1 MKILKRFCILFL
13 IIGIW
18 SCDTENMFIG
28 AGNAPDISAPELI
41 ISTPAN
47 LAYESGDFV
56 MSGTAFDNL
65 KVTKVELKV
74 YCNGVRISDLQNPP
88 LADIA
93 GDKWS
98 YNFKNLQSGEYTI
111 TAIAHDRAGNTSE
124 KSSKSIVVT
133 VDNEPSKVVIQ
144 KPNLKPQAT
153 LEGLN
158 YRDYTYIEY
167 FQNKTFSIRGS
178 IDDEYPLKEITLQLL
193 KDTECVYSLTF
204 DSKYLGRKSGNSMV
218 EGSLYNWIV
227 TIDSEEKPSQSETY
241 INKLA
246 SLSDTEKH
254 YLKVA
259 VIVTDKA
266 GNKTLDTNMDL
277 GFICLYQDADRPW
290 ITVSSLVNEDT
301 LELQQEKN
309 KLRAGAQIS
318 GTAYDDDL
326 LDTMEFRIV
335 NTDYDEIVKEEVV
348 SKASFGDTGCTVWSL
363 IAPTNQGRY
372 RLYYR
377 VKDNQGV
384 KSYGDEETE
393 WSDADSIGFQV
404 IDESAPMTEIATF
417 EEYPVTAYIGNENP
431 AIVIDAV
438 TRDAVGIS
446 EVILAW
452 VPDVDE
458 KKIEKLKKNKWNIT
472 SDGYNDGIKY
482 WIVNLANFKNVLENT
497 TYKME
502 WSCELPVSD
511 FVAEDGSGIYNYKKM
526 YYCTVSK
533 SGNYAV
539 GTFTIPKE
547 FNVPELQIE
556 SPKDNEKCRNIN
568 GTYFSISGTCKDEES
583 GLTSLVIKYK
593 KSTGED
599 AQYDLLKEGKLSDD
613 GKWSITSDLLENLG
627 GSYQRIIVEACDNF
641 NNINRSSVYI
651 VVDNNSPQ
659 VSSITLTESSGYY
672 SIGQTLNFK
681 VTMNREV
688 VIENGKNLKLELN
701 CNKDKNGTPVF
712 AEFDGIE
719 DYKFLLFKYTV
730 KDGDFAE
737 PLDYYSTDSLK
748 IFGGTTIT
756 EKGEG
761 DDGSSTGVPAILTLP
776 NPGESGSLAARG
788 VFIDTA
794 KPFVKEITAD
804 VGAGAYK
811 EGKQITISAQF
822 NENVSGRAR
831 ILLNSRGE
839 DPSQTHLF
847 ISMDKEVDNEDVLEF
862 PYTVEKGDNV
872 DVLDIYVP
880 FYAYSDTVT
889 VKDAAGNIMDFENF
903 PHDNVSGSLANLKI
917 KIDTTAPALEKIYV
931 TEINTQPYSDGKYY
945 LNTGKTVT
953 FQALFTEPIM
963 LGTEQ
968 PYLELTA
975 LNSKDEKVRAQYQ
988 SGAGSSILTFVY
1000 TVAYG
1005 ENLSKDLACTALVGD
1020 VTDVAGNPID
1030 GSAGN
1035 RKEYSEVLGKVVT
1048 VGNSSSY
1055 PKVSII
1061 VDTVKPQPPV
1071 FDFNYVNG
1079 GEVITDFDKKEERA
1093 SGNIYKG
1100 RDSGYTKNIEVT
1112 ASPVGEETTA
1122 VMEIFASVGGI
1133 TKQEW
1138 AKMTSYSTVTANAEE
1153 NWIVKAQ
1160 LKDYA
1165 GNVSD
1170 ISSASFMIDNGVPL
1184 LSGITTTLTDGLY
1197 NTGANI
1203 PVVLTFSKKVNVK
1216 KSGSND
1222 IKVIF
1227 NNGGTAVI
1235 SENVQYNA
1243 AHKTEY
1249 VVGNGDSDV
1258 EKLEVVEITGGNFFD
1273 MVGNKV
1279 AVTTEG
1285 LKLTTSE
1292 GFADDFKIKNIK
1304 IDNTAPQL
1312 INYAVESIS
1321 NENNSDNDYYYLNAE
1336 KSVKIAANFNEPVM
1350 ITDDSEITLS
1360 HNDVKATYIGAGNG
1374 NKTLYFNYTVNKGET
1389 SSLLG
1394 IASSIYPGN
1403 IQDEAGNLL
1412 AAGLAQATTLE
1423 YKGKNIKID
1432 TTAPTAPT
1440 VTLKKQSDS
1449 NPLNNNDTVSEQ
1461 VTMSITGEEGAVISY
1476 SINGGANYEIGT
1488 SKVLGD
1494 TGSKKTF
1501 YIVTRQV
1508 DKAGN
1513 MSPTSDKMI
1522 ITVDL
1527 QEMGLSKITTNKADG
1542 TYKAGDTIAIILLFT
1557 KKVSYEN
1564 LQLTLNNGA
1573 VVPSPNSNEAALSH
1587 QVTYTIEAGQ
1597 NSVVG
1602 EALKVTGIS
1611 GTFKDESNANVD
1623 GRISDS
1629 FTKLADNFADNE
1641 IYVDTEAPVIN
1652 GYSVTAISDTEHLKD
1667 SNYYLNAGDTV
1678 TLQVNFKEVV
1688 NVIGNS
1694 VLTLDS
1700 GETAMYQSGDGTNVL
1715 FYEYKVASGNT
1726 SDLKVNANAFPTNIQ
1741 DKAGNHLAAGGN
1753 GTTSLGFAGK
1763 TIVIDTMPPAA
1774 PTVLINDGNAEKVS
1788 SVSPVKMTV
1797 TGDGGCTVE
1806 YSTDAG
1812 SVYNTYSGE
1821 VSLPAEAN
1829 KDLNNYKVTAR
1840 QTDWA
1845 GNVSPTSALKNVTV
1859 DLRPI
1864 GLKSISTTKP
1874 SGVYKAG
1881 ATIPLTIE
1889 FYKAITSTKNITL
1902 TLNNSAPVIFKAN
1915 GKSVYTVNYD
1925 VGASDISTSALT
1937 VQSFAGTIK
1946 DTATDS
1952 EVSSFEGV
1960 NGIIASGNVNGTVTA
1975 NNLPTD
1981 SQKAI
1986 AIDTVAPTISGY
1998 SVRAVSD
2005 TEHLKDS
2012 KYYLNAGDTVEIG
2025 VTFSEKITISG
2036 NSTLK
2041 LNNGKTAVY
2050 SGASGD
2056 NKTLHYMYTVA
2067 SGDDVASLGI
2077 KKDIYPNNVQDVAG
2091 NVLKSGLNID
2101 TELKYGND
2109 KRIVVDTVCLP
2120 PTLTGVENGK
2130 VYNSQQEVTLTGED
2144 GATLWYSTDG
2154 GATENKLVGDTF
2166 TTSDVE
2172 GRYQLTGYQIDFAGN
2187 KSLWASAVEIVVDTA
2202 KPTIKSISTT
2212 AGDGI
2217 YKTGDTITI
2226 TAEFSEVV
2234 NGENVTVK
2242 LNCNTNASVTMN
2254 VSNSNNAT
2262 ATYTVVAGDDTSKLA
2277 VTGVSG
2283 TITDTAE
2290 NAVNSFSGFSNF
2302 AGKNIVIDTEA
2313 PTLTDFKVTKYDG
2326 TSESAVIETE
2336 VKDVDIGTD
2345 IVLIFNERV
2354 SKGTGTVTVERVYKS
2369 YPAVMETDEYNAH
2382 SASISDY
2389 YIQRCIGTVD
2399 NNGTAPDT
2407 DAKYVLKYEIDH
2419 GAYETNGSL
2428 NGDQKKVYDY
2438 FKDKDYNVTKIDV
2451 NSSLITEKADE
2462 SSTLR
2467 SLVTIKLPAK
2477 LKKGIIYKVTF
2488 TAGTF
2493 VDQAGNAC
2501 AAVTGDAVNF
2511 ETGPTATPVIRINKL
2526 SGTEGGSQPY
2536 TTYVKVSSEMYG
2548 ATLEFARNSNKV
2560 DNDSNK
2566 VSKVTDPTDYKPC
2579 TNSNGVE
2586 ISDTDKKGEIFKLW
2600 AKVTKTDLTD
2610 GDVCKELAY
2619 KTVLNTSKENIM
2631 GSDSSGGVS
2640 ATTEFPISWYHRL
2653 DKTSVTTDN
2662 YWVSW
2667 HVLKSFQWKGRSG
2680 DTWHDGSNEVTKP
2693 GSYDS
2698 FGAAEVDGGDSGGSD
2713 GKIYLKPNSNWLQA
2727 GARFAAY
2734 FYGNGDKWVSMT
2746 YVSPGLY
2753 VCDKPAGS
2761 SGVIF
2766 CRMNPNKVENNFTDS
2781 NNNGPLYNRTGDLS
2795 IPTNGDNCFTL
2806 NEGVW
2811 TQMDG
2816 NYGSWSKQ

>member
-1 MKILKRFCILFL
+1 MKILRRFCILFL

-18 SCDTENMFIG
+18 SCDTTNMFVG

-41 ISTPAN
+41 IGTPAN

-65 KVTKVELKV
+65 KVTKVELKI
-74 YCNGVRISDLQNPP
+74 YCNGVRISDLENPP
-88 LADIA
+88 VADIT
-93 GDKWS
+93 GNKWS
-98 YNFKNLQSGEYTI
+98 YSFKNLQSGEYTI
-111 TAIAHDRAGNTSE
+111 TATAHDRAGNTSE

-133 VDNEPSKVVIQ
+133 VDNEPSKVAIQ
-144 KPNLKPQAT
+144 KPSLKPQLT
-153 LEGLN
+153 LEGLDC
-158 YRDYTYIEY
+158 RDYTYIEY

-178 IDDEYPLKEITLQLL
+178 IEDEYPLKEITLQLF

-204 DSKYLGRKSGNSMV
+204 DSKYLGRKSATSMV

-246 SLSDTEKH
+246 SLSAAEKH

-335 NTDYDEIVKEEVV
+335 NTDYDEIVKEEVI

-377 VKDNQGV
+377 VKDNYGT
-384 KSYGDEETE
+384 KSYDDDKGTE
-393 WSDADSIGFQV
+393 WTKDSGWNDAESIGFQV

-417 EEYPVTAYIGNENP
+417 EGYPTTAYIRNENP
-431 AIVIDAV
+431 AIVIDAI

-446 EVILAW
+446 DIILAW
-452 VPDVDE
+452 VPDADE

-482 WIVNLANFKNVLENT
+482 WIVDLANFKNVLENT

-502 WSCELPVSD
+502 WSCELPVND
-511 FVAEDGSGIYNYKKM
+511 FIAEDGSGIYNYKKM

-547 FNVPELQIE
+547 FNEPELQIE

-568 GTYFSISGTCKDEES
+568 GTYFPISGTCKDEES
-583 GLTSLVIKYK
+583 GLASLIIRYK
-593 KSTGED
+593 KANGDD
-599 AQYDLLKEGKLSDD
+599 AEYDLLKEGKLSDD
-613 GKWSITSDLLENLG
+613 GKWGITSDLLENLG

-659 VSSITLTESSGYY
+659 VSSITLTEPGGHY

-681 VTMNREV
+681 VTMNREIV
-688 VIENGKNLKLELN
+688 LEENTNLILELN
-701 CNKDKNGTPVF
+701 CNKDINGTPAF
-712 AEFDGIE
+712 AEFDKIE
-719 DYKFLLFKYTV
+719 NYKFLLFKYTV
-730 KDGDFAE
+730 KEGDSAE
-737 PLDYYSTDSLK
+737 PLDYYSADSLK
-748 IFGGTTIT
+748 ILKGRIT

-794 KPFVKEITAD
+794 KPVVREITAD

-811 EGKQITISAQF
+811 AGKRITISAQF
-822 NENVSGRAR
+822 NENVSGRAK
-831 ILLNSRGE
+831 ILLNSRGD
-839 DPSQTHLF
+839 DPSQTALF
-847 ISMDKEVDNEDVLEF
+847 IDMEKPVSNEDTLEF
-862 PYTVEKGDNV
+862 LYTVEDGDNAE
-872 DVLDIYVP
+872 VLDIYVP

-889 VKDAAGNIMDFENF
+889 VKDAAGNVMDFMNF
-903 PHDNVSGSLANLKI
+903 PRDNVSGSLANLKI
-917 KIDTTAPALEKIYV
+917 KIDTTAPVLEKIYV
-931 TEINTQPYSDGKYY
+931 TEINTQPYNDGKYY

-953 FQALFTEPIM
+953 FQALFTEPMM
-963 LGTEQ
+963 LGTEL

-975 LNSKDEKVRAQYQ
+975 LNNKDEKVRAQYQ
-988 SGAGSSILTFVY
+988 SGAGSSLLTFVY

-1005 ENLSKDLACTALVGD
+1005 ENLSEDLACTALVGD
-1020 VTDVAGNPID
+1020 ITDVAGNPID

-1048 VGNSSSY
+1048 VGGTSSY

-1061 VDTVKPQPPV
+1061 VDTEKPEPPV
-1071 FDFNYVNG
+1071 FGFNYVNG

-1100 RDSGYTKNIEVT
+1100 RDLGYTKNIEVT
-1112 ASPVGEETTA
+1112 ASSVDEENTA
-1122 VMEIFASVGGI
+1122 EMEIFASVGGI

-1138 AKMTSYSTVTANAEE
+1138 ARMTSYSTDTANAEE

-1170 ISSASFMIDNGVPL
+1170 ISSASFMVDNGVPM

-1197 NTGANI
+1197 NTGTDI
-1203 PVVLTFSKKVNVK
+1203 PVVLTFSKKVNAK
-1216 KSGSND
+1216 KNGSND
-1222 IKVIF
+1222 IKVTF
-1227 NNGGTAVI
+1227 NNGGTAEI
-1235 SENVQYNA
+1235 SETNQYNTT
-1243 AHKTEY
+1243 HRTNY
-1249 VVGNGDSDV
+1249 VVGNGDSDI
-1258 EKLEVVEITGGNFFD
+1258 EKLEVVDITGGNFFD
-1273 MVGNKV
+1273 TAGNKV

-1285 LKLTTSE
+1285 LKLAASD
-1292 GFADDFKIKNIK
+1292 GFADDFKTTKNIK

-1312 INYAVESIS
+1312 ISYTVESIS
-1321 NENNSDNDYYYLNAE
+1321 NEENVDNDYYYLNAE

-1350 ITDDSEITLS
+1350 ISSDSEIILN
-1360 HNDVKATYIGAGNG
+1360 HNSAKATYIGAGNG
-1374 NKTLYFNYTVNKGET
+1374 NKTLYFNYTVKNGET
-1389 SSLLG
+1389 SSSLG
-1394 IASSIYPGN
+1394 IVSGFYPN
-1403 IQDEAGNLL
+1403 HIQDEAGNFLV
-1412 AAGLAQATTLE
+1412 AGLAQATTLE

-1432 TTAPTAPT
+1432 TTSPLAPT
-1440 VTLKKQSDS
+1440 VILKTQSDS
-1449 NPLNNNDTVSEQ
+1449 NELNNNSNVSEQ
-1461 VTMSITGEEGAVISY
+1461 VTMSIVGEEGAVISY
-1476 SINGGANYEIGT
+1476 SINGGADYEKGA

-1494 TGSKKTF
+1494 TGSEKTF

-1513 MSPTSDKMI
+1513 MSPTSNKMI
-1522 ITVDL
+1522 ITVNL
-1527 QEMGLSKITTNKADG
+1527 KEMGLSKITTNKVDG
-1542 TYKAGDTIAIILLFT
+1542 TYRADNVIPIILLFT
-1557 KKVSYEN
+1557 KKVSYQN
-1564 LQLTLNNGA
+1564 LQLTLNSGA
-1573 VVPSPNSNEAALSH
+1573 VITSSGSGGLALSH
-1587 QVTYTIEAGQ
+1587 QIPYTIVAGEKSP
-1597 NSVVG
+1597 N
-1602 EALKVTGIS
+1602 ETPLKVTGIT
-1611 GTFKDESNANVD
+1611 GTFTDENSADVSSA
-1623 GRISDS
+1623 ISDS
-1629 FTKLADNFADNE
+1629 FAKLADNFADNE
-1641 IYVDTEAPVIN
+1641 IYIDTEAPVID
-1652 GYSVTAISDTEHLKD
+1652 GYSVEAISDTEHLNN
-1667 SNYYLNAGDTV
+1667 SSYYLNAGDTA
-1678 TLQVNFKEVV
+1678 TLQVSFKEAV

-1694 VLTLDS
+1694 VLTLNS
-1700 GETAMYQSGDGTNVL
+1700 GETAMFQSGDGTNTL
-1715 FYEYKVASGNT
+1715 IYEYKVASGNT
-1726 SDLKVNANAFPTNIQ
+1726 SGLKVNANVYPTNIQ
-1741 DKAGNHLAAGGN
+1741 DKAGNHLAAGKGES
-1753 GTTSLGFAGK
+1753 TSLKYNSKA
-1763 TIVIDTMPPAA
+1763 IVIDTMPPAA

-1788 SVSPVKMTV
+1788 SVSPVEMTV

-1806 YSTDAG
+1806 YSTDVG
-1812 SVYNTYSGE
+1812 SVYNVYSGK
-1821 VSLPAEAN
+1821 VKLPAEAN

-1840 QTDWA
+1840 QTDLA
-1845 GNVSPTSALKNVTV
+1845 GNVSPASALKNVTV

-1881 ATIPLTIE
+1881 AIIPLTIE
-1889 FYKAITSTKNITL
+1889 FYKAITSTENITL
-1902 TLNNSAPVIFKAN
+1902 TLNNSATVTFKAN
-1915 GKSVYTVNYD
+1915 GKSVYTVNYV
-1925 VGASDISTSALT
+1925 VGALDTSTPALT
-1937 VQSFAGTIK
+1937 VKSFAGAIK

-1952 EVSSFEGV
+1952 EVSSFDGV
-1960 NGIIASGNVNGTVTA
+1960 SGIIASGNVGGEVTA
-1975 NNLPTD
+1975 NNLPTEVGE
-1981 SQKAI
+1981 AI

-1998 SVRAVSD
+1998 SVRAISD
-2005 TEHLKDS
+2005 TEHLKDNS

-2025 VTFSEKITISG
+2025 VTFSEKVVISG
-2036 NSTLK
+2036 NSTLE
-2041 LNNGKTAVY
+2041 LNTGNMAVY
-2050 SGASGD
+2050 SGASND
-2056 NKTLHYMYTVA
+2056 STTLYYMYTVA
-2067 SGDDVASLGI
+2067 GGDDNENIGI
-2077 KKDIYPNNVQDVAG
+2077 IKNTYPSNVQDVAG
-2091 NVLKSGLNID
+2091 NVLVSGMD
-2101 TELKYGND
+2101 SDATLKYDD
-2109 KRIVVDTVCLP
+2109 KGIIIDTVCTP
-2120 PTLTGVENGK
+2120 PVLSGVEKGN
-2130 VYNSQQEVTLTGED
+2130 VYNTSQPVTLAGEG

-2154 GATENKLVGDTF
+2154 GATENKLVGNSF

-2202 KPTIKSISTT
+2202 KPMIKSISTT
-2212 AGDGI
+2212 AGDGV

-2234 NGENVTVK
+2234 SGKIEVP
-2242 LNCNTNASVTMN
+2242 LNCRDGASVTMN

-2262 ATYTVVAGDDTSKLA
+2262 ATYKVAAGDDTKKLA
-2277 VTGVSG
+2277 VSETKVISG
-2283 TITDTAE
+2283 TITDTAK
-2290 NAVNSFSGFSNF
+2290 NVVNSFSGFSNF
-2302 AGKNIVIDTEA
+2302 DGKNIVIDTVA
-2313 PTLTDFKVTKYDG
+2313 PTLTDFKVKKYNA
-2326 TSESAVIETE
+2326 TSTTEADVNTE

-2345 IVLIFNERV
+2345 IVLVFNERV

-2369 YPAVMETDEYNAH
+2369 YPAVMETDEYNTH

-2428 NGDQKKVYDY
+2428 NGDQKAVYDY
-2438 FKDKDYNVTKIDV
+2438 FADKDYNVTKIDV

-2462 SSTLR
+2462 SSG
-2467 SLVTIKLPAK
+2467 SYSFVTIKLPSK

-2501 AAVTGDAVNF
+2501 AAVTGDAVKF

-2526 SGTEGGSQPY
+2526 SGSGSGNQPY
-2536 TTYVKVSSEMYG
+2536 TTGVKVSSEMHG
-2548 ATLEFARNSNKV
+2548 AKLSLGKTSNKV
-2560 DNDSNK
+2560 TCDNNK
-2566 VSKVTDPTDYKPC
+2566 PSKVADPTSFSEYSDAI
-2579 TNSNGVE
+2579 T
-2586 ISDTDKKGEIFKLW
+2586 ISTASSALGEIFKLW
-2600 AKVTKTDLTD
+2600 AYATKEGLAT
-2610 GDVCKELAY
+2610 GEVYKELAF
-2619 KTVLNTSKENIM
+2619 KTVIGLGNSGYFVR
-2631 GSDSSGGVS
+2631 GSDSTGGVS
-2640 ATTEFPISWYHRL
+2640 ATTEFPASWYDSL
-2653 DKTSVTTDN
+2653 STAQGGSSCWVT
-2662 YWVSW
+2662 W
-2667 HVLKSFQWKGRSG
+2667 HILKSFQWKEYNAS
-2680 DTWHDGSNEVTKP
+2680 TWVNDDGENEVTKP
-2693 GSYDS
+2693 GSYDYIDAPEV
-2698 FGAAEVDGGDSGGSD
+2698 AAEDVTITLTVPDWVWNNSAVLYVWVWGDNVSSKWVKATKKSSTSATFVFPEGCTGF
-2713 GKIYLKPNSNWLQA
+2713 KVARMPA
-2727 GARFAAY
+2727 GASPNFDTAY
-2734 FYGNGDKWVSMT
+2734 NKSGDISYNGTTT
-2746 YVSPGLY
+2746 YN
-2753 VCDKPAGS
+2753 A
-2761 SGVIF
+2761 F
-2766 CRMNPNKVENNFTDS
+2766 
-2781 NNNGPLYNRTGDLS
+2781 
-2795 IPTNGDNCFTL
+2795 
-2806 NEGVW
+2806 
-2811 TQMDG
+2811 
-2816 NYGSWSKQ
+2816 

>member
-1 MKILKRFCILFL
+1 MKILRRFCILFL

-18 SCDTENMFIG
+18 SCDTENMFVG

-246 SLSDTEKH
+246 SLSATEKH

-659 VSSITLTESSGYY
+659 VSSITLTEPSGYY

-788 VFIDTA
+788 IFIDTA

-811 EGKQITISAQF
+811 AGTQITISAQF

-831 ILLNSRGE
+831 ILLNSRGK

-917 KIDTTAPALEKIYV
+917 KIDTTAPVLEKIYV

-975 LNSKDEKVRAQYQ
+975 LNSKDEKVHAQYQ
-988 SGAGSSILTFVY
+988 SGAGSSLLTFVY

-1005 ENLSKDLACTALVGD
+1005 ENLPEDLACTALVGD

-1184 LSGITTTLTDGLY
+1184 LFGITTTLTDGLY
-1197 NTGANI
+1197 NTGAKI

-1273 MVGNKV
+1273 TAGNKV

-1564 LQLTLNNGA
+1564 LQLTLNNNA
-1573 VVPSPNSNEAALSH
+1573 VVTTPNSNEAALSH

-1611 GTFKDESNANVD
+1611 GTFTEENDSNVD
-1623 GRISDS
+1623 TKIFDS
-1629 FTKLADNFADNE
+1629 FAKLADNFADNE
-1641 IYVDTEAPVIN
+1641 IYVDTEAPVIDS
-1652 GYSVTAISDTEHLKD
+1652 YSVTAISDTEHLKD

-1700 GETAMYQSGDGTNVL
+1700 GETAMYQSGDGTNAL
-1715 FYEYKVASGNT
+1715 IYEYKVASGNT

-1741 DKAGNHLAAGGN
+1741 DKAGNHLAAGKN
-1753 GTTSLGFAGK
+1753 IATSLGFAGK

-1797 TGDGGCTVE
+1797 AGDSGCTIE

-1840 QTDWA
+1840 QTDLA
-1845 GNVSPTSALKNVTV
+1845 GNVSPISALKNVTV

-1889 FYKAITSTKNITL
+1889 FYKAITSDSDITL
-1902 TLNNSAPVIFKAN
+1902 TLNNDAIVTFQAN
-1915 GKSVYTVNYD
+1915 GKSVYTVNYV
-1925 VGASDISTSALT
+1925 VGASDTNIPALMVGEIT
-1937 VQSFAGTIK
+1937 GTIR

-1960 NGIIASGNVNGTVTA
+1960 SGAIANGNVSGIVTA

-1986 AIDTVAPTISGY
+1986 AIDTVAPAISGY

-2005 TEHLKDS
+2005 TEHLKDNS

-2025 VTFSEKITISG
+2025 VTFSEKVTISG

-2041 LNNGKTAVY
+2041 LNTGKMAVY
-2050 SGASGD
+2050 SGASND
-2056 NKTLHYMYTVA
+2056 STTLYYMYTVA

-2109 KRIVVDTVCLP
+2109 KRIVVDTVCAAP
-2120 PTLTGVENGK
+2120 VLTGVEKGK
-2130 VYNSQQEVTLTGED
+2130 VYNTSKSVTLDGED

-2154 GATENKLVGDTF
+2154 GATENKLVGNSF

-2212 AGDGI
+2212 AGDGV

-2234 NGENVTVK
+2234 TGENVTVK

-2290 NAVNSFSGFSNF
+2290 NTVSSFSGFSNF
-2302 AGKNIVIDTEA
+2302 DGKNIVIDTKA
-2313 PTLTDFKVTKYDG
+2313 PTLTGFKVKKYNA
-2326 TSESAVIETE
+2326 TSTTEADVNTE

-2345 IVLIFNERV
+2345 IVLVFNERV

-2419 GAYETNGSL
+2419 GAYASVADISSSNST
-2428 NGDQKKVYDY
+2428 QKAVYNY

-2467 SLVTIKLPAK
+2467 SFVTIKLPAK

-2501 AAVTGDAVNF
+2501 AAVTGTDVSF
-2511 ETGPTATPVIRINKL
+2511 ETGPTATPVIRINKK
-2526 SGTEGGSQPY
+2526 SGQGSGNQPY
-2536 TTYVKVSSEMYG
+2536 TTGVKVSSEMHDAELY
-2548 ATLEFARNSNKV
+2548 FAQSNNPV
-2560 DNDSNK
+2560 NNDSNSVDK
-2566 VSKVTDPTDYKPC
+2566 VKNPTSFASYSSEETLKVANDQD
-2579 TNSNGVE
+2579 GA
-2586 ISDTDKKGEIFKLW
+2586 IFKLW
-2600 AKVTKTDLTD
+2600 AYATKDGLTD
-2610 GDVCKELAY
+2610 GEVYKELAF
-2619 KTVLNTSKENIM
+2619 KTVIKLSGSSHYVR
-2631 GSDSSGGVS
+2631 GSDSTGGVS
-2640 ATTEFPISWYHRL
+2640 ATTEFPASWYDSL
-2653 DKTSVTTDN
+2653 PTAQGGSSCWVT
-2662 YWVSW
+2662 W
-2667 HVLKSFQWKGRSG
+2667 HILKSFQWKEYNPKASIENNIDKRWIGNE
-2680 DTWHDGSNEVTKP
+2680 NEVTKP
-2693 GSYDS
+2693 GSCDS
-2698 FGAAEVDGGDSGGSD
+2698 IDVAEVDGGDSGD
-2713 GKIYLKPNSNWLQA
+2713 GVTITVSWTANYNVWDTN
-2727 GARFAAY
+2727 AY
-2734 FYGNGDKWVSMT
+2734 VYAWVWNGPNGDKFVSC
-2746 YVSPGLY
+2746 SPNHNGSEKKVTFVL
-2753 VCDKPAGS
+2753 PAGYKSFKLVRLSENTPDWNKKWNES
-2761 SGVIF
+2761 SNV
-2766 CRMNPNKVENNFTDS
+2766 
-2781 NNNGPLYNRTGDLS
+2781 
-2795 IPTNGDNCFTL
+2795 DNVSGTSYIVTF
-2806 NEGVW
+2806 
-2811 TQMDG
+2811 
-2816 NYGSWSKQ
+2816 

>member
-1 MKILKRFCILFL
+1 MKILRRFCILFL

-18 SCDTENMFIG
+18 SCDTTNMFVG

-65 KVTKVELKV
+65 KVTKVELKI
-74 YCNGVRISDLQNPP
+74 YCNGVRISDLENPP
-88 LADIA
+88 VADIT
-93 GDKWS
+93 GNKWS
-98 YNFKNLQSGEYTI
+98 YSFKNLQSGEYTI
-111 TAIAHDRAGNTSE
+111 TATAHDRAGNTSE

-133 VDNEPSKVVIQ
+133 VDNEPSKIAIQ
-144 KPNLKPQAT
+144 KPSLKPQLT
-153 LEGLN
+153 LEGLDC
-158 YRDYTYIEY
+158 RDYTYIEY

-178 IDDEYPLKEITLQLL
+178 IEDEYPLKEITLQLF

-204 DSKYLGRKSGNSMV
+204 DSKYLGRKSGKLMV

-246 SLSDTEKH
+246 SLSATEKH

-335 NTDYDEIVKEEVV
+335 NTDYDEIVKEEVI

-377 VKDNQGV
+377 VKDNYGT
-384 KSYGDEETE
+384 KSYDDDKGTE
-393 WSDADSIGFQV
+393 WTKDSGWNDAESIGFQV

-417 EEYPVTAYIGNENP
+417 EGYPTTAYIRNENP
-431 AIVIDAV
+431 AIVIDAI

-446 EVILAW
+446 DIILAW
-452 VPDVDE
+452 VPDADE

-482 WIVNLANFKNVLENT
+482 WIVDLANFKNVLENT

-502 WSCELPVSD
+502 WSCELPVND
-511 FVAEDGSGIYNYKKM
+511 FIAEDGSGIYNYKKM

-547 FNVPELQIE
+547 FNEPELQIE

-568 GTYFSISGTCKDEES
+568 GTYFPISGTCKDEES
-583 GLTSLVIKYK
+583 GLASLIIRYK
-593 KSTGED
+593 KANGDD
-599 AQYDLLKEGKLSDD
+599 AEYDLLKEGKLFDD
-613 GKWSITSDLLENLG
+613 GTWSITSDLLEDLG

-641 NNINRSSVYI
+641 NNINRSGVYI

-659 VSSITLTESSGYY
+659 VSSITLTEPGGHY

-688 VIENGKNLKLELN
+688 VLEENTNLILELN
-701 CNKDKNGTPVF
+701 CNKDINGTPAF
-712 AEFDGIE
+712 AEFDKIE
-719 DYKFLLFKYTV
+719 NYKFLLFKYTV
-730 KDGDFAE
+730 KEGDSAE
-737 PLDYYSTDSLK
+737 PLDYYSADSLK
-748 IFGGTTIT
+748 ILKGRIT

-794 KPFVKEITAD
+794 KPVVREITAD

-811 EGKQITISAQF
+811 AGKRITISAQF
-822 NENVSGRAR
+822 NENVSGRAK
-831 ILLNSRGE
+831 ILLNSRGD
-839 DPSQTHLF
+839 DPSQTALF
-847 ISMDKEVDNEDVLEF
+847 IDMEKPVSNEDTLEF
-862 PYTVEKGDNV
+862 LYTVEDGDNAE
-872 DVLDIYVP
+872 VLDIYVP

-889 VKDAAGNIMDFENF
+889 VKDAAGNVMDFMNF
-903 PHDNVSGSLANLKI
+903 PRDNVSGSLANLKI
-917 KIDTTAPALEKIYV
+917 KIDTTAPVLEKIYV
-931 TEINTQPYSDGKYY
+931 TEINTQPYNDGKYY

-953 FQALFTEPIM
+953 FQALFTEPMM
-963 LGTEQ
+963 LGTEL

-975 LNSKDEKVRAQYQ
+975 LNNKDEKVRAQYQ
-988 SGAGSSILTFVY
+988 SGAGSSLLTFVY

-1005 ENLSKDLACTALVGD
+1005 ENLSEDLACTALVGD
-1020 VTDVAGNPID
+1020 ITDVAGNPID

-1048 VGNSSSY
+1048 VGGTSSY
-1055 PKVSII
+1055 PKVSIV
-1061 VDTVKPQPPV
+1061 VDTEKPEPPV

-1112 ASPVGEETTA
+1112 ARPVAEETTA

-1138 AKMTSYSTVTANAEE
+1138 ARMTSYSTDTANAEE

-1170 ISSASFMIDNGVPL
+1170 ISSASFMVDNGVPM

-1197 NTGANI
+1197 NTGTDI
-1203 PVVLTFSKKVNVK
+1203 PVVLTFSKKVNAK
-1216 KSGSND
+1216 KKGSND
-1222 IKVIF
+1222 IKVTF
-1227 NNGGTAVI
+1227 NNGGIANI
-1235 SENVQYNA
+1235 SESNQYNA
-1243 AHKTEY
+1243 THRAVDYTVKA
-1249 VVGNGDSDV
+1249 GDSDI
-1258 EKLEVVEITGGNFFD
+1258 EKLEVVDITGGDFFD
-1273 MVGNKV
+1273 TAGNKV
-1279 AVTTEG
+1279 VVTTEG

-1312 INYAVESIS
+1312 INYTVESIS

-1440 VTLKKQSDS
+1440 MTLKKQSDS

-1557 KKVSYEN
+1557 KKVSYKN
-1564 LQLTLNNGA
+1564 LQLTLNNDA
-1573 VVPSPNSNEAALSH
+1573 VVTPPDSNGAALSH
-1587 QVTYTIEAGQ
+1587 QVTYTIEPGQ

-1602 EALKVTGIS
+1602 KALKVTSIT
-1611 GTFKDESNANVD
+1611 GTFTDENNNNVD
-1623 GRISDS
+1623 VQILDS
-1629 FTKLADNFADNE
+1629 FAKLADNFADNE
-1641 IYVDTEAPVIN
+1641 IYIDTEAPVID
-1652 GYSVTAISDTEHLKD
+1652 GYSVKAISDTEHLNN
-1667 SNYYLNAGDTV
+1667 SSYYLNAGDTA
-1678 TLQVNFKEVV
+1678 TLQVSFKEVV

-1694 VLTLDS
+1694 VLTLNS
-1700 GETAMYQSGDGTNVL
+1700 GETAIYQSGDGTNTL
-1715 FYEYKVASGNT
+1715 IYEYKVTSGNA
-1726 SDLKVNANAFPTNIQ
+1726 LGLGVNANAFPTNIQ

-1753 GTTSLGFAGK
+1753 STTSLGFAGK
-1763 TIVIDTMPPAA
+1763 AIVIDTMPPAA

-1788 SVSPVKMTV
+1788 SVSPVEMTV

-1812 SVYNTYSGE
+1812 SVYNVYSGK
-1821 VSLPAEAN
+1821 VKLPAEAN

-1840 QTDWA
+1840 QTDLA
-1845 GNVSPTSALKNVTV
+1845 GNVSPASALKNVTV

-1881 ATIPLTIE
+1881 AIIPLTIE
-1889 FYKAITSTKNITL
+1889 FYKAITSTENITL
-1902 TLNNSAPVIFKAN
+1902 TLNNSATVTFKAN
-1915 GKSVYTVNYD
+1915 GKSVYTVNYV
-1925 VGASDISTSALT
+1925 VGESDISTSALT
-1937 VQSFAGTIK
+1937 VQSFVGTIK

-1952 EVSSFEGV
+1952 EVSSFDGV
-1960 NGIIASGNVNGTVTA
+1960 SGIIASGNVNGGVTA

-1986 AIDTVAPTISGY
+1986 VIDTVVPAISSY
-1998 SVRAVSD
+1998 SVRAISD

-2012 KYYLNAGDTVEIG
+2012 NYYLNAGDTIEIG
-2025 VTFSEKITISG
+2025 VTFSEKVVISG
-2036 NSTLK
+2036 NSALE
-2041 LNNGKTAVY
+2041 LNTGNMAVY
-2050 SGASGD
+2050 SGASND
-2056 NKTLHYMYTVA
+2056 STTLYYMYTVA
-2067 SGDDVASLGI
+2067 GGDDNENIGI
-2077 KKDIYPNNVQDVAG
+2077 IKNTYPSNVQDVAG
-2091 NVLKSGLNID
+2091 NVLVSGMNSD
-2101 TELKYGND
+2101 ATLKYDD
-2109 KRIVVDTVCLP
+2109 KGIIIDTVCTP
-2120 PTLTGVENGK
+2120 PVLSGVEKGN
-2130 VYNSQQEVTLTGED
+2130 VYNTSQPVTLAGEG

-2154 GATENKLVGDTF
+2154 GATENKLVGNSF

-2212 AGDGI
+2212 AGDGV

-2234 NGENVTVK
+2234 SGDIEVP
-2242 LNCNTNASVTMN
+2242 LNCSDKASVTMN

-2262 ATYTVVAGDDTSKLA
+2262 ATYTVVAGDDTNTRKLA

-2283 TITDTAE
+2283 TITDTAK
-2290 NAVNSFSGFSNF
+2290 NAVSSFSGFSNF
-2302 AGKNIVIDTEA
+2302 DGKNIVIDTKA
-2313 PTLTDFKVTKYDG
+2313 PTLTDFKVTKYKA
-2326 TSESAVIETE
+2326 TSATESKVSN
-2336 VKDVDIGTD
+2336 VVRDVDIGTD
-2345 IVLIFNERV
+2345 IVLIFDERV

-2407 DAKYVLKYEIDH
+2407 NAKYVLKYEIDH

-2428 NGDQKKVYDY
+2428 NGDQKAVYDY
-2438 FKDKDYNVTKIDV
+2438 FADKDYNVTKIDV

-2462 SSTLR
+2462 SSG
-2467 SLVTIKLPAK
+2467 SYSFVTIKLPSK
-2477 LKKGIIYKVTF
+2477 LKKGIVYKVTF

-2501 AAVTGDAVNF
+2501 AAVTGTDVSF
-2511 ETGPTATPVIRINKL
+2511 ETGPTATPVIRINKI
-2526 SGTEGGSQPY
+2526 SGSGSGNQPY
-2536 TTYVKVSSEMYG
+2536 TTGVKVSSEMHG
-2548 ATLEFARNSNKV
+2548 AKLSLGKTSNKVTCDNNKPSKVADPTSFASYSSEKTLKV
-2560 DNDSNK
+2560 DNDQ
-2566 VSKVTDPTDYKPC
+2566 D
-2579 TNSNGVE
+2579 GA
-2586 ISDTDKKGEIFKLW
+2586 IFKLW
-2600 AKVTKTDLTD
+2600 AKTTKDGLTA
-2610 GDVCKELAY
+2610 GEVYKELAY
-2619 KTVLNTSKENIM
+2619 KTVIKLGGDSHYVR
-2631 GSDSSGGVS
+2631 GSDSTGGVS
-2640 ATTEFPISWYHRL
+2640 ATTEFPASWYDSL
-2653 DKTSVTTDN
+2653 STAQGGSSCWVT
-2662 YWVSW
+2662 W
-2667 HVLKSFQWKGRSG
+2667 HILKSFQWKEYNPKASIENNIDKRWIGNE
-2680 DTWHDGSNEVTKP
+2680 NEVTKP
-2693 GSYDS
+2693 GSCDS
-2698 FGAAEVDGGDSGGSD
+2698 IDAPEISDGETITLTFVDTWWDGGVNIYAWVWGDGISGS
-2713 GKIYLKPNSNWLQA
+2713 
-2727 GARFAAY
+2727 
-2734 FYGNGDKWVSMT
+2734 WVKATKSSSSASF
-2746 YVSPGLY
+2746 VL
-2753 VCDKPAGS
+2753 PAGCS
-2761 SGVIF
+2761 KFKIV
-2766 CRMNPNKVENNFTDS
+2766 RMNPNGGPSWDTGIAHNESGDIS
-2781 NNNGPLYNRTGDLS
+2781 YNGSTSYS
-2795 IPTNGDNCFTL
+2795 IDF
-2806 NEGVW
+2806 
-2811 TQMDG
+2811 
-2816 NYGSWSKQ
+2816 